1 MKKSVGV
8 IAVVIIAVII
18 GCIPNLKNVPR
29 EKCAAIPNDAVMKA
43 LKDNC
48 IKCHT
53 KDFNTKEDV
62 CKMKSDIIEMVR
74 TKKMPKMG
82 TLWPSYYKT
91 IVDWK

>member
-1 MKKSVGV
+1 MKKSMGF
-8 IAVVIIAVII
+8 IAVLIIAVII
-18 GCIPNLKNVPR
+18 GCLPNLKDVQR
-29 EKCAAIPNDAVMKA
+29 EKCKAMPNDNVMKA
-43 LKDNC
+43 IKDNC

-62 CKMKSDIIEMVR
+62 CALKGDIIEMVR

-91 IVDWK
+91 FVDWK